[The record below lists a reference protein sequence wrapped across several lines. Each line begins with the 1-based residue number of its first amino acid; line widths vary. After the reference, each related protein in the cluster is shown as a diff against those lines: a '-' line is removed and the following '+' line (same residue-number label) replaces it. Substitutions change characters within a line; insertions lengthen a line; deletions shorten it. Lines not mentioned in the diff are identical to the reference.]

1 MRGRGLLGRGS
12 VLTEDPGLLGLKHLG
27 TAVLMIKLSSTTRST
42 STGAGRGGAAVLN
55 LNKIKTK
62 YEFHL

>member
-42 STGAGRGGAAVLN
+42 STGGGGGAVLN